1 MVWLVAGTTFLSALR
16 EGAER
21 APNRPSLTCGPVT
34 LTRAEFLDKV
44 ERLAALFESRGVTNG
59 SNVSIG
65 LPNSTDFVVSMFAA
79 WAVGAVPQPISSR
92 LPAAERVALLD
103 VARPSLVVGVPE
115 AEAGDWPVLESVPAE
130 LPVSRFTPSMSP
142 ELKAVASGGSTGR
155 PKLIVTTAPAAV
167 ETSAAVAAL
176 LGMQP
181 DGQVLMTGP
190 LYHNGPFS
198 LTAAAIGTGNHVVLM
213 SRFDAAQTVQL
224 IEKHQVTWLYMVPTM
239 MLRIWR
245 LPEDERMAA
254 DVSSLEAVFH
264 TAAPCPAWL
273 KQAWIEWIGPEKLI
287 ELYGGTELQAITVI
301 NGAEWLRHPG
311 SVGRVVVGEMQIR
324 DPGGNPL
331 PAGAEGEIWMRRG
344 PGAEAVYRYVGATA
358 RSAAGGW
365 ESLGDIGVI
374 DADGYVYIT
383 DRMADMILVG
393 GANVYPAEIEAA
405 LDEHPAVRS
414 CCVIGFPDDDMGNIP
429 YAIVE
434 LSEPA
439 SDEDLLA
446 HLRQR
451 LVPYKLPRII
461 ERATAP
467 LRDDAGKVRRS
478 ALRAE
483 RIAQARANAK
493 AAD

>member
-1 MVWLVAGTTFLSALR
+1 MVWLVTGTTFLSALR

-44 ERLAALFESRGVTNG
+44 ERLAGLFESHGVTNG

-79 WAVGAVPQPISSR
+79 WAVGAVPQPIASR
-92 LPAAERVALLD
+92 LPTAERLALLD

-167 ETSAAVAAL
+167 ERSAAVAAL
-176 LGMQP
+176 LGMRP

-301 NGAEWLRHPG
+301 NGTEWLRHPG

-358 RSAAGGW
+358 RSAAEGW

-414 CCVIGFPDDDMGNIP
+414 CCVIGLPDDDMGNIP
-429 YAIVE
+429 YAIVD
-434 LSEPA
+434 LSDPA

-451 LVPYKLPRII
+451 LVPYKLPRVI

-483 RIAQARANAK
+483 RIAQARASAK